1 MLRLLLLMLSIWG
14 SSAFAF
20 NSTRIQCTSQN
31 ALLELVPMTV
41 YFQTASGVVMV
52 QTPFHFWIAQ
62 NRAAAK
68 QIEQHRA
75 DDDRSPVLVMS
86 HAKLQWKVED
96 TRVDLNL
103 EPTFKGE
110 EFVTTNE
117 QQAMLVSTK
126 EKQFLAGYNGWIF
139 SCAIIGK

>member
-1 MLRLLLLMLSIWG
+1 
-14 SSAFAF
+14 
-20 NSTRIQCTSQN
+20 
-31 ALLELVPMTV
+31 MTV